1 MKRAAALLVLFATAT
16 LAFAIGNGDIRATTP
31 VTVVTIASTT
41 AGANGTITLQNTTSA
56 TSYSVLVE
64 DDATCD
70 PAIGFSVVG
79 GNPLTYAPM
88 SPHNVSLVCPPRNAD
103 AMRRCLF
110 HATNNTNGTP
120 LADFLGLC
128 LYGSASTLVPQ
139 QTTLA
144 FGNVAVGQEA
154 TLSLDLQHAGTVSQ
168 HITRVY
174 LQTGDVDGNFRFST
188 PCNPDGDFCEQNLGA
203 AVDAGGTLSVQV
215 KCTPQSPGAH
225 TAQVYVGTNTFQLLS
240 TGVTLTCTGT
250 APTTPVL
257 GATPS
262 SIDIQRPVEV
272 LGDSATTTV
281 HLANPGNGTITITD
295 IRTVDV
301 DTGAAPDWTYS
312 ASGACIGQIT
322 SMCVVDPGETI
333 DLAVKFDPSS
343 IGRRRATLLIS
354 YNDTLNRTKEI
365 PLQGI
370 GTGARLRVVQGVS
383 TLSFGTI
390 PVGRNAQ
397 LTFDLI
403 NTGNRDTT
411 AAVATTPPFAVMPG
425 PNTTVSPGTNRTITV
440 TCAPTAAGPSSSTI
454 TAQSADAF
462 LSPTISIAASCE
474 GTTQE
479 LFATPSSL
487 MLGEIRAGA
496 GPVKRTIQLAT
507 DNGAPVTLTGQ
518 PQLET
523 ANANVSL
530 GALNTM
536 TTPAT
541 FDVTV
546 DAPPEAT
553 QGQFSTTITLAASNG
568 DTLRIPVSAKIVT
581 ASYVVAGG
589 VDLGTFCINQPT
601 TSSNTALVSDGT
613 ATLELMQPTL
623 GLSPSP
629 FELSLTSP
637 AVYPSSLPA
646 GASASIAITPQRQS
660 SVMTVSDTLTWR
672 TDVDGMPTTTTTLTA
687 RFTDSGGAIAPP
699 ALDFGKV
706 TVHLFEDD
714 GQRVVLQNCNDTPL
728 ALDPPMI
735 RTPFSIDSPNF
746 PAVLDPNETIAF
758 SVGFHPTRKG
768 IVTDTLRISSPQLP
782 SPLEVVLV
790 GEGTTPDPTMPDA
803 GVGNPD
809 IGDTSFYSC
818 NCDSG
823 SFVGGFPIMIA
834 SASLLFRRRRR
845 GVPWSR

>member
-1 MKRAAALLVLFATAT
+1 MKRAAALLVLFATVT
-16 LAFAIGNGDIRATTP
+16 LAYAIGNGDIRATTP
-31 VTVVTIASTT
+31 VTTVTIASTT
-41 AGANGTITLQNTTSA
+41 AGATGTITLQNTTSA
-56 TSYSVLVE
+56 TSYSVLI
-64 DDATCD
+64 DSDATCD

-79 GNPLTYAPM
+79 GNPITYAPM
-88 SPHNVSLVCPPRNAD
+88 SSHTVSLVCPPRD
-103 AMRRCLF
+103 TSAMRRCLF
-110 HATNNTNGTP
+110 HATNNSNGTP

-128 LYGSASTLVPQ
+128 LYGSSSTLVPQ

-144 FGNVAVGQEA
+144 FGSVAVGQEA
-154 TLSLDLQHAGTVSQ
+154 TLTLDLQHAGTAAQ

-188 PCNPDGDFCEQNLGA
+188 PCNPDGEFCEQSLGA
-203 AVDAGGTLSVQV
+203 AVETGGTLSVQV

-250 APTTPVL
+250 AATTPVL
-257 GATPS
+257 GVTPS
-262 SIDIQRPVEV
+262 SIDIERPVEV

-343 IGRRRATLLIS
+343 IGRRRATLLVS
-354 YNDTLNRTKEI
+354 YNDSINRTKEI

-383 TLSFGTI
+383 TLTFGTI
-390 PVGRNAQ
+390 PVGRSAQ

-425 PNTTVSPGTNRTITV
+425 PNTTVSPGMNRTITV
-440 TCAPTAAGPSSSTI
+440 TCAPTAAGLSSSTI

-462 LSPTISIAASCE
+462 LSPTISIAATCE

-496 GPVKRTIQLAT
+496 GQVKRTIQVAT
-507 DNGAPVTLTGQ
+507 DNGAPVTLAGP

-523 ANANVSL
+523 ANANITL
-530 GALNTM
+530 GALSAL

-541 FDVTV
+541 FDVTFDV
-546 DAPPEAT
+546 PPEAT
-553 QGQFSTTITLAASNG
+553 QGAFSTTITMNASNG
-568 DTLRIPVSAKIVT
+568 DTLRIPITAKIVT
-581 ASYVVAGG
+581 ASYAVAGA

-613 ATLELMQPTL
+613 ATLGLMQPTL

-646 GASASIAITPQRQS
+646 GASASIAITPRRQS

-672 TDVDGMPTTTTTLTA
+672 TDVADLPTTTTTLTA

-728 ALDPPMI
+728 TLDPPMI

-803 GVGNPD
+803 GIGNPD

-818 NCDSG
+818 DCNSG
-823 SFVGGFPIMIA
+823 SFVGGFPIVIA

-845 GVPWSR
+845 RSTLVR

>member
-1 MKRAAALLVLFATAT
+1 MKRAVALFVLLVAAT
-16 LAFAIGNGDIRATTP
+16 LAYAIGNGDIRATTP
-31 VTVVTIASTT
+31 VTVVTNASPT
-41 AGANGTITLQNTTSA
+41 AGSNGTITLQNTTSA
-56 TSYSVLVE
+56 TSYNVLV
-64 DDATCD
+64 DADATCD

-79 GNPLTYAPM
+79 GNPLMYAPM
-88 SPHNVSLVCPPRNAD
+88 SSHTISLTCPPRGVD

-110 HATNNTNGTP
+110 HATNNSNGTA

-128 LYGSASTLVPQ
+128 LYGSNSTLVPQ
-139 QTTLA
+139 QTTLP

-154 TLSLDLQHAGTVSQ
+154 MLTLDLQHAGTATQ

-174 LQTGDVDGNFRFST
+174 LQTSDVEGNFRFST
-188 PCNPDGDFCEQNLGA
+188 PCNPDGEFCKQDLAGA
-203 AVDAGGTLSVQV
+203 VEMGGTLAVQV
-215 KCTPQSPGAH
+215 KCTPQSPGTH

-250 APTTPVL
+250 AATTPVL

-262 SIDIQRPVEV
+262 SLDIQRPVEV

-281 HLANPGNGTITITD
+281 HLANPGSGTITITD

-301 DTGAAPDWTYS
+301 DTGAAPDWTYT
-312 ASGACIGQIT
+312 ASGACIGQVT
-322 SMCVVDPGETI
+322 TMCVVDPGETI
-333 DLAVKFDPSS
+333 DLEVKFDPSS

-354 YNDTLNRTKEI
+354 YRDTLNRTKEI

-383 TLSFGTI
+383 TLNFGTI

-403 NTGNRDTT
+403 NTGNRDTM
-411 AAVATTPPFAVMPG
+411 AAVATAPPLSVMPG
-425 PNTTVSPGTNRTITV
+425 PNTTVSPGVERTITV
-440 TCAPTAAGPSSSTI
+440 TCAPTAAGVSSSTV
-454 TAQSADAF
+454 TAQSPDAF
-462 LSPTISIAASCE
+462 LSPTISIAATCE

-487 MLGEIRAGA
+487 MLGEIRAGT
-496 GPVKRTIQLAT
+496 GPVKHTIQLAT

-523 ANANVSL
+523 ANANVTL
-530 GALNTM
+530 GALSTM

-541 FDVTV
+541 FDVTFDV
-546 DAPPEAT
+546 PAEAT
-553 QGQFSTTITLAASNG
+553 QGAFSTTITLGASNG
-568 DTLRIPVSAKIVT
+568 DTLRIPVAAKIVT

-613 ATLELMQPTL
+613 ATIELMQPAL

-646 GASASIAITPQRQS
+646 GASASIAITPQRRS
-660 SVMTVSDTLTWR
+660 SVSTVTDTLMWR
-672 TDVDGMPTTTTTLTA
+672 TDVADMPTTSTTLTA

-768 IVTDTLRISSPQLP
+768 TVTDTLRISSPQLP
-782 SPLEVVLV
+782 SPLEVVLI
-790 GEGTTPDPTMPDA
+790 GEGTTPDPAMLDGGT
-803 GVGNPD
+803 GNPD

-823 SFVGGFPIMIA
+823 SFVGGFPIVIA

-845 GVPWSR
+845 RSTLVA

>member
-1 MKRAAALLVLFATAT
+1 MKRAAAVFLLLATVT
-16 LAFAIGNGDIRATTP
+16 LAYAIGNGDIRATTP
-31 VTVVTIASTT
+31 VTVVTVASTT
-41 AGANGTITLQNTTSA
+41 AGATGTMTLQNTTSA
-56 TSYSVLVE
+56 TTYSVVV
-64 DDATCD
+64 DSDATCD
-70 PAIGFSVVG
+70 PAIGFSVIG
-79 GNPLTYAPM
+79 GNPLTYAPL
-88 SPHNVSLVCPPRNAD
+88 SSHNVSLVCPPRD
-103 AMRRCLF
+103 VRAMRRCLF
-110 HATNNTNGTP
+110 HATNNANGTP

-128 LYGSASTLVPQ
+128 LYGQTSTLVPQ

-144 FGNVAVGQEA
+144 FGNVVVGQEA
-154 TLSLDLQHAGTVSQ
+154 TLSLDLQHNGTAAQ

-188 PCNPDGDFCEQNLGA
+188 PCNPDGAFCEQDLPA
-203 AVDAGGTLSVQV
+203 TVETGGMMSLQV
-215 KCTPQSPGAH
+215 KCTPQTAGAH

-250 APTTPVL
+250 AATAPVL
-257 GATPS
+257 GATPTT
-262 SIDIQRPVEV
+262 IDIQRPIEV
-272 LGDSATTTV
+272 LGDSASTTI
-281 HLANPGNGTITITD
+281 HLANPGGGTITITD

-301 DTGAAPDWTYS
+301 DTGAAPDWTYT
-312 ASGACIGQIT
+312 ATGACNGQIT

-333 DLAVKFDPSS
+333 DLDVKFDPSS

-354 YNDTLNRTKEI
+354 YRDTLNRTKEI
-365 PLQGI
+365 PLQGV
-370 GTGARLRVVQGVS
+370 GTGARLRAVQGVS
-383 TLSFGTI
+383 ALNFGTI
-390 PVGRNAQ
+390 PVGRSAQ
-397 LTFDLI
+397 LTFDLA
-403 NTGNRDTT
+403 NSGNRDTT
-411 AAVATTPPFAVMPG
+411 AAVATMPPFSVMPG
-425 PNTTVSPGTNRTITV
+425 PTTTVSPGTNRTITA
-440 TCAPTAAGPSSSTI
+440 TCSPTAAGTATGTI

-462 LSPTISIAASCE
+462 LSPTISIAATCE

-496 GPVKRTIQLAT
+496 GQVKRTIQLAT
-507 DNGAPVTLTGQ
+507 DNGNPVTLSGQ
-518 PQLET
+518 PALET
-523 ANANVSL
+523 ANANITVGTLS
-530 GALNTM
+530 TM
-536 TTPAT
+536 TTPAMFDVT
-541 FDVTV
+541 FDVP
-546 DAPPEAT
+546 AEAT
-553 QGQFSTTITLAASNG
+553 GGQVSTTITLGAANG
-568 DTLRIPVSAKIVT
+568 DSLRIPVTAKIVT
-581 ASYVVAGG
+581 ASYAVAGG
-589 VDLGTFCINQPT
+589 VDLGTFCVNQPT

-613 ATLELMQPTL
+613 ATIVLMQPTL

-637 AVYPSSLPA
+637 AIYPSSLPA
-646 GASASIAITPQRQS
+646 GTSASIAITPQRQS
-660 SVMTVSDTLTWR
+660 SVMTVTDTLTWR
-672 TDVDGMPTTTTTLTA
+672 TDVADMPTTTTTLTA

-768 IVTDTLRISSPQLP
+768 VVSDTLRISSPQLP
-782 SPLEVVLV
+782 SPLEVVLI
-790 GEGTTPDPTMPDA
+790 GEGTAPDPVMPDA
-803 GVGNPD
+803 GTGNPD

-818 NCDSG
+818 NCSSG
-823 SFVGGFPIMIA
+823 SFVGGFPIVLA

-845 GVPWSR
+845 GVTWSR